1 VLASGARIGKTP
13 AAMKDAYDE
22 LASGQG
28 AFRPHWRDLMATLG
42 SLPPELIAER
52 ATRARAHFAEAD
64 EFLAIYGRQ
73 PDHPTWSFDLLPM
86 ILPEAEWD
94 ILAAGLTQRARL
106 LDLVLDDIYGEQRL
120 IREGALP
127 PYLVYANPE
136 FLRPMR
142 RPRAGGEQ
150 GRLHFYAADVVRV
163 ADGSWRIFAD
173 RTQAP
178 AGIGYALRN
187 RRVLAR
193 TFPEAFRAV
202 PVRRLRP
209 FVELWQSSLLDLGGR
224 RRDDP
229 RAVLLTPGPY
239 NPAYFEHVYLA
250 RELGLTLARG
260 ADLTVRD
267 AAVYLK
273 TLDGLM
279 PVDVIYRRVD
289 GAWCDPLEL
298 REDSTL
304 GLAGL
309 IEAERSGNV
318 VIVNLPGSAAIETP
332 AFAPFLPALSRLLLG
347 EPLKLPAVTTW
358 WCGQSA
364 PLAEVRDNLGRF
376 LFRPVFATDPIPVD
390 VTTLGPKERKAF
402 EADLLSHPERF
413 VAIERVA
420 HGLVPTLG
428 EGGMAP
434 QPVVLRVALVRSGDD
449 WVAMPGGVARVVAGD
464 SLYRGTL
471 RHGGIAKDVWVLT
484 TEEQDVYVPAAG
496 RRSPA
501 ILRATGALQS
511 RAADDLFWLGRY
523 TERIDGGA
531 RLFRAAIGRLSG
543 GGLGARDM
551 AELQLL
557 AQALSRNG
565 WIESTVAHAPVDG
578 SMFASGLTGVAAD
591 GGALRD
597 ALVAVRQLAFAV
609 RDRLSLDMWQSLN
622 HMLTDVRGALAR
634 GNRDA
639 DRLLDALDG
648 LVRSIAAFG
657 GLVAENMTRGSGWR
671 FLEMGRRLERGIGI
685 ARTIAGVLDV
695 PPRRTDIGLRLALEL
710 CDSTI
715 TYRTRYPTEP
725 RLGPALDLVLVD
737 GSNPRALLFQ
747 LADLRQH
754 LTLLAT
760 EGAERQQVEAM
771 IVAIEHFPLADLETG
786 RETVDAAPAVALLD
800 DLVGRL
806 MTLSDLITRNFFSHI
821 DVPHILTIAAPVAA
835 EMEPA

>member
-1 VLASGARIGKTP
+1 MGKVTP
-13 AAMKDAYDE
+13 GMNTAYDE

-42 SLPPELIAER
+42 SLPPELVAER
-52 ATRARAHFAEAD
+52 AARARAHFAEAD

-73 PDHPTWSFDLLPM
+73 PEHPTWSFDLLPM
-86 ILPEAEWD
+86 ILPEADWNG
-94 ILAAGLTQRARL
+94 LAAGLVQRARL
-106 LDLVLDDIYGEQRL
+106 LDRVLEDIYGPQSM
-120 IREGALP
+120 IHEGALP

-142 RPRAGGEQ
+142 RPRSGGDI
-150 GRLHFYAADVVRV
+150 GRLHFYAADVIRV

-209 FVELWQSSLLDLGGR
+209 FVELWQSSLLDLGSR
-224 RRDDP
+224 RREDP

-279 PVDVIYRRVD
+279 PVDILYRRVD

-309 IEAERSGNV
+309 VEAERSGNV

-332 AFAPFLPALSRLLLG
+332 AFAPFLPALSRRLLG
-347 EPLKLPAVTTW
+347 EELRLPAVTTW

-364 PLAEVRDNLGRF
+364 PLAEVKANLDRF
-376 LFRPVFATDPIPVD
+376 LLRPVFATDPMPVD
-390 VTTLGPKERKAF
+390 ATTLGSKDRRTLD
-402 EADLLSHPERF
+402 ADLAAHPERY
-413 VAIERVA
+413 VAIEKVA

-428 EGGMAP
+428 EGGMKP
-434 QPVVLRVALVRSGDD
+434 EPVVLRLALVRQGED
-449 WVAMPGGVARVVAGD
+449 WVAMPGGIARVVGGD

-496 RRSPA
+496 RRSPG

-523 TERIDGGA
+523 TERIDAGA
-531 RLFRAAIGRLSG
+531 RLFRAAIGRLAG

-557 AQALSRNG
+557 SQALSRNG
-565 WIESTVAHAPVDG
+565 WIDSSVAHAPVDG
-578 SMFASGLTGVAAD
+578 SMFAGGLAVVAAD
-591 GGALRD
+591 GGAIRD
-597 ALVAVRQLAFAV
+597 SLVAVRQLAFAV

-622 HMLTDVRGALAR
+622 HMLTDGREALAR
-634 GNRDA
+634 GARDA

-648 LVRSIAAFG
+648 LVRGIAAFG
-657 GLVAENMTRGSGWR
+657 GLAAENMTRGAGWR
-671 FLEMGRRLERGIGI
+671 FLEMGRRLERGIAI

-695 PPRRTDIGLRLALEL
+695 PARRTDIGVRLSLEL
-710 CDSTI
+710 CDSVI

-725 RLGPALDLVLVD
+725 RLGPAMDLVLAD
-737 GSNPRALLFQ
+737 PSNPRALVFQ

-754 LTLLAT
+754 LSVLAP
-760 EGAERQQVEAM
+760 EGVEFQRVREMIETVER
-771 IVAIEHFPLADLETG
+771 FPLGELDTG
-786 RETVDAAPAVALLD
+786 RDTVDAAPAVVLLD

-806 MTLSDLITRNFFSHI
+806 MTLSDTITRSFFSHI
-821 DVPHILTIAAPVAA
+821 DVPHILTIAAPVPA